1 MHDSKGS
8 GDGQWSCAVS
18 DRLTG
23 WLVCRGANCGGQ
35 RENAGKDALGGLAA
49 VPFQVKLAFESPVDR
64 YDDLVQRL
72 EQALPG
78 TFRLALVYRAQ
89 QCQLTLG
96 EIGLEVAAELGS
108 CRR

>member
-1 MHDSKGS
+1 M
-8 GDGQWSCAVS
+8 
-18 DRLTG
+18 
-23 WLVCRGANCGGQ
+23 
-35 RENAGKDALGGLAA
+35 
-49 VPFQVKLAFESPVDR
+49 PFQVKMAFESPVDR
-64 YDDLVQRL
+64 FDDLAQRL

-78 TFRLALVYRAQ
+78 TFRLALADRAQ